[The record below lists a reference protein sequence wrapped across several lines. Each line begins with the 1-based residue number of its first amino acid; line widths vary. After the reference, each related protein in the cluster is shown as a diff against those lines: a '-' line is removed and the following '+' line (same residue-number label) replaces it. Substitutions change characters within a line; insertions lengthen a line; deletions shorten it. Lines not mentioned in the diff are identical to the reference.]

1 MNHDN
6 VTLSKL
12 ALAGIMY
19 DSMTPFNRSLERLN
33 KATAGNIDLTNSSHL
48 MALLKW
54 LNDWGCRNL
63 ARNQHKVA
71 SKSILIWQQ
80 KYGASLFSD
89 RKQIWNL
96 KDNELEA
103 AAHEYGDLKDMPG
116 ARRFRGGTKQEVR
129 IGATAAS
136 KILFAIR
143 PKALMPWDEAMRKRF
158 KCDGSPDSYFNYL
171 KIIQG
176 YTYHIADLCKA
187 RGFKIDDLPK
197 KLDRPDAT
205 VLALVNE
212 YIWVTVTR
220 GRELPSASILKQWSE
235 LG

>member
-1 MNHDN
+1 VNIKD

-12 ALAGIMY
+12 AIACLMY
-19 DSMTPFNRSLERLN
+19 NSLTPFNESLKLLKES
-33 KATAGNIDLTNSSHL
+33 TDGCIDLTNPTHRES
-48 MALLKW
+48 LLQW

-63 ARNQHKVA
+63 ARDQHKLA

-80 KYGASLFSD
+80 KYGASLFSG
-89 RKQIWNL
+89 RKPIWNL

-103 AAHEYGDLKDMPG
+103 AAHSYGALKDMPG
-116 ARRFRGGTKQEVR
+116 AERIRNGKKQMVS
-129 IGATAAS
+129 IGETAAS

-143 PKALMPWDEAMRKRF
+143 PEALMPWDEAMRKRF
-158 KCDGSPDSYFNYL
+158 KCDGRPDSYFNYL

-176 YTYHIADLCKA
+176 LTCHIADLCQAK
-187 RGFKIDDLPK
+187 GFKIDNLPK

-220 GRELPSASILKQWSE
+220 GRALPPASILKQWAE